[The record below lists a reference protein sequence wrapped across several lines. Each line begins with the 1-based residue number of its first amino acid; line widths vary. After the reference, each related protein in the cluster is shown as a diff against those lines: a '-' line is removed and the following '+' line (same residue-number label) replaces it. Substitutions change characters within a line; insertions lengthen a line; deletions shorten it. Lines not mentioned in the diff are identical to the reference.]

1 MIPKNSCRKINLTT
15 VILLSLITL
24 CYAAYN
30 LLVKVSG
37 SGADAMTSPILATIS
52 LQFAALSVSLCYLL
66 YLWRTNIPMSLPL
79 KVYPWA
85 IAAGVSIG
93 IAEIMYF
100 YLFREST
107 SGKSISASVAIPL
120 IIGGTILIV
129 ASLSYLLFNERL
141 SLVQWSGVGIAVGG
155 LVLLAT
161 G

>member
-1 MIPKNSCRKINLTT
+1 MILKSSCRKIKLTT
-15 VILLSLITL
+15 VILLALITL

-37 SGADAMTSPILATIS
+37 NGADAMTSPILATIS

-66 YLWRTNIPMSLPL
+66 YLWRTNIPMSLPI

-107 SGKSISASVAIPL
+107 TGKSIPASVAIPL
-120 IIGGTILIV
+120 IVGGTILIV

-141 SLVQWSGVGIAVGG
+141 SWVQWSGVGIAVGG